1 MSASVNI
8 RDLRKR
14 YGDLE
19 VLKGI
24 NLEIPSGQTVA
35 VIGPSGSGKS
45 TLLRVLM
52 TLERPSGGEIEIDGV
67 PMWTDAGGKPA
78 GLHSPHLRKVRG
90 KIGMVFQH
98 FNLFPHMTAL
108 GNAME
113 APLRVQGLSR
123 EQARER
129 GVEYLEMVGLGDK
142 LDTYPAQLSGGQK
155 QRVGIARALAMCPEI
170 MLFDEVTSALDPELV
185 GGILQILRDLSAR
198 RSMTM
203 IIVTHQMKFAE
214 RSSDRTLFFDEGNI
228 VEDAESATLFSQP
241 REARTR
247 QFLDSVIEGQ

>member
-1 MSASVNI
+1 MEENDERQCEHSRPAH
-8 RDLRKR
+8 KR

-24 NLEIPSGQTVA
+24 DLEIPSGQTVA
-35 VIGPSGSGKS
+35 VIGPSGSSKS

-98 FNLFPHMTAL
+98 FNLFPHDRAGQRHGGAAAGTGPESRAGARAWRRIPGDGGL
-108 GNAME
+108 GRQA
-113 APLRVQGLSR
+113 GHLSR
-123 EQARER
+123 AAVRRPEAARWHCA
-129 GVEYLEMVGLGDK
+129 GPGHV
-142 LDTYPAQLSGGQK
+142 S
-155 QRVGIARALAMCPEI
+155 EI

-185 GGILQILRDLSAR
+185 GGILQILRDL
-198 RSMTM
+198 
-203 IIVTHQMKFAE
+203 
-214 RSSDRTLFFDEGNI
+214 
-228 VEDAESATLFSQP
+228 P
-241 REARTR
+241 RAAA
-247 QFLDSVIEGQ
+247 